1 MVVQLNA
8 GLRALRLGVLALLL
22 IGPSTARGQT
32 HDDSYELQR
41 VRQYLDGAGLKA
53 DPAPEGKRVR
63 RVVVVRREVF
73 ESDDLLVPVVLPR
86 FASTWPNA
94 FHHVTETSTIL
105 GEVLLREGEPFRTE
119 LAEESVRNLKGLPVI
134 VLAHVVALDAGVPGE
149 VDVLVY
155 TRDLWS
161 LRLETEFSGA
171 GETFGLSAQLIERNF
186 LGRNTTLGARFVLA
200 PLTFSV
206 GETYIDPRFLD
217 QELRLVQSFDV
228 LFNRDSGSAEGS
240 VGQLRFGRPYYTLAQ
255 RFAFD
260 VYASYSDF
268 VSRGLRN
275 GQVAGIDEDTGEVCE
290 PGPEQCLRQ
299 VWDEWRMLFEIEASH
314 RVGVAYKQ
322 TFTGGA
328 GYSERSAE
336 PNAETQLAPGQEEV
350 FEEKVLPRARRDVYP
365 YVRYRLAL
373 PRFSAFTNLG
383 TFGLTEIVQ
392 LGPRLD
398 ASLAVPLRAL
408 GSLRDGFL
416 ARGLIGYTWARADML
431 VDVFAEGASSLDDGD
446 VVDRTL
452 LLQLRAASP
461 SLAWLFGRL
470 IARGI
475 WEVRQNDTQNTLVT
489 LGADNGLRGYPA
501 QTLYA
506 TGASR
511 VLCNFEYRT
520 LPVVLQSI
528 HVGLV
533 AFYDVGSVYR
543 SLPDAQFLHGAGG
556 GVRVL
561 LPQFNRDAFRL
572 DVGVP
577 LGQPG
582 FSVLL
587 SYGSDQVVP
596 LTPAQDAM
604 VPPSF
609 PGRPASVNGTSLR

>member
-1 MVVQLNA
+1 MVAQL
-8 GLRALRLGVLALLL
+8 GVGFRTLRLSAIALL
-22 IGPSTARGQT
+22 IGVSGARAQP
-32 HDDSYELQR
+32 HSDSYELQR
-41 VRQYLDGAGLKA
+41 VRDYLDGAGLRV

-63 RVVVVRREVF
+63 RIVVVSREVF
-73 ESDDLLVPVVLPR
+73 EEDDLLLPVVLPR

-94 FHHVTETSTIL
+94 FHHVTEKSTIL
-105 GEVLLREGEPFRTE
+105 AEVLLREGEPFRTE
-119 LAEESVRNLKGLPVI
+119 LAEESLRNLKALPVI
-134 VLAHVVALDAGVPGE
+134 VLARVVALHTGVPGQ

-171 GETFGLSAQLIERNF
+171 GKTFGLSAQLIERNF
-186 LGRNTTLGARFVLA
+186 LGRNTTLGARYLLA
-200 PLTFSV
+200 PDTFSF
-206 GETYIDPRFLD
+206 GEMYVDPRFLAH
-217 QELRLVQSFDV
+217 ELRLVQSFDV
-228 LFNRDSGSAEGS
+228 IFNRRSGSPEGS
-240 VGQLRFGRPYYTLAQ
+240 MGVLRFGRPYYALAQ
-255 RFAFD
+255 RFEFE

-268 VSRGLRN
+268 VSRGLRD
-275 GQVAGIDEDTGEVCE
+275 GEVAGIDQDTGKVCE
-290 PGPEQCLRQ
+290 PGPEECLRR
-299 VWDEWRMLFEIEASH
+299 VWDEWRALIEIDASH
-314 RVGVAYKQ
+314 RIGVAYKQ

-328 GYSERSAE
+328 GYSERNAE
-336 PNAETQLAPGQEEV
+336 PNAETQLSPGQEQV
-350 FEEKVLPRARRDVYP
+350 FREQVLPRPRRDVYP

-383 TFGLTEIVQ
+383 SFGLSEIVQ

-416 ARGLIGYTWARADML
+416 ARGLIGYTWARDDVL
-431 VDVFAEGASSLDDGD
+431 VDALAEGASSLDDGD
-446 VVDRTL
+446 VVDSEL

-461 SLAWLFGRL
+461 SFAWLLGRL
-470 IARGI
+470 VARGI

-501 QTLYA
+501 QALYEP
-506 TGASR
+506 GASR

-520 LPVVLQSI
+520 RPVVLQSI

-543 SLPDAQFLHGAGG
+543 DIARAQFLHGVGAGL
-556 GVRVL
+556 RVL
-561 LPQFNRDAFRL
+561 LPQFNREAFRL
-572 DVGVP
+572 DAGVP
-577 LGQPG
+577 LGQAG

-596 LTPAQDAM
+596 LTPAQDAL
-604 VPPSF
+604 VPPGF
-609 PGRPASVNGTSLR
+609 PGRPASANSTSLR